1 MTPVLPENAPFT
13 AAQRA
18 WLNGFF
24 AGLLG
29 FEDDGG
35 PVSENGGHPTAAG
48 IAAPNGNG
56 AAGDTEA
63 FPWHDPALPM
73 KERLRL
79 AEGKP
84 LARALMA
91 AMAQLDCGAC
101 GYLCKTYS
109 EAIASGAEKN
119 LALCTPG
126 GRDTAREL
134 KAILARQGAHAG
146 NGNGAVI
153 GNGAVNGN
161 GNGAGIACAAAV
173 PAAPAAA
180 PPAGHDRR
188 NPYPVRLLRTTR
200 LNEAGS
206 AKDTRHIIIDLEGSR
221 IVYEPGDALGVYPEN
236 CPELV
241 DWILDL
247 LGAHADA
254 SVPALNGAETSLR
267 DALRRD
273 RDIHRPADDLI
284 ALLRSSACDPA
295 QAAALERIER
305 ALDGGDSG
313 GMDPLAGR
321 DIADL
326 LDDFPSARPAPGDF
340 VAALTPLQPRLYSIS
355 SSLKAH
361 PDEVHLTV
369 AVVRYWANGRNR
381 KGVASTFLAERLEP
395 GAPLRVFVQP
405 SHGFRLAP
413 PEAPIIMIGP
423 GTGVAPFRAFLEE
436 RRSVGARG
444 RNWLF
449 FGDRSRSQDFLYR
462 RELEGFIEDGTLQRL
477 DAAFSRDQEEKVYV
491 QHRMLE
497 SSREIWRWI
506 EEGAWIYVC
515 GDAKRMAPDVD
526 DALKAIAAREG
537 GLSRE
542 AASGRIQELAW
553 AKRYLRDVY

>member
-13 AAQRA
+13 SAQRA

-29 FEDDGG
+29 FEDEPGAG
-35 PVSENGGHPTAAG
+35 NGKHLE
-48 IAAPNGNG
+48 AAPGIPAPSGNG
-56 AAGDTEA
+56 AVAEAEA

-73 KERLRL
+73 KERLQL

-84 LARALMA
+84 LPRVLMS

-109 EAIASGAEKN
+109 EAIATGAEKN
-119 LALCTPG
+119 LALCSPG

-134 KAILARQGAHAG
+134 KAILARHAAHG
-146 NGNGAVI
+146 GNSNGVQNGNGA
-153 GNGAVNGN
+153 GNGN
-161 GNGAGIACAAAV
+161 GNGAAAIASH
-173 PAAPAAA
+173 AAA

-188 NPYPVRLLRTTR
+188 NPYAGRLVRVTR

-206 AKDTRHIIIDLEGSR
+206 TKDTRHVVIDLEGSP

-241 DWILDL
+241 DWILEL
-247 LGAHADA
+247 LDARADT
-254 SVPALNGAETSLR
+254 SVPALNGEETSLR

-284 ALLRSSACDPA
+284 ALLRSSARDPA

-305 ALDGGDSG
+305 ALDGTDG
-313 GMDPLAGR
+313 GGVDPLAGR

-340 VAALTPLQPRLYSIS
+340 VSALTPLQPRLYSIS

-413 PEAPIIMIGP
+413 PDAPIIMIGP

-462 RELEGFIEDGTLQRL
+462 RELEGFLEDGTLERL

-506 EEGAWIYVC
+506 EDGASIYVC

-526 DALKAIAAREG
+526 DALKAIAAREE
-537 GLSRE
+537 GLSPE
-542 AASGRIQELAW
+542 AASGRIQELAR